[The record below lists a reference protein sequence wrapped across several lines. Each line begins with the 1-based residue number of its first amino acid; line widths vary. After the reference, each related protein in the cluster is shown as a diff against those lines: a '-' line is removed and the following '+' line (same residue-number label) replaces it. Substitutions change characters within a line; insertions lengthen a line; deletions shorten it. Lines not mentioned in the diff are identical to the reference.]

1 MNPRVVSWLF
11 GLVAVAIMA
20 VYAREH
26 PLFGMAIADPSGL
39 PYILGK
45 GTLAFAACIAGIQT
59 TEWIGKGVLALFRTS
74 SVCSIVRFSVGLVWL
89 TLGSIALLTF
99 GFLRPATALLLLL
112 PLIAAIRHPRDDGG
126 SILSGIHGASWLVL
140 LAFGVLAGVYALA
153 PSTAHDDHVYH
164 LQAIREFS
172 ENGSLWQPSPQLN
185 TYRPLA
191 HAALLAWLRLLA
203 GDVVT
208 GLGNLLFLI
217 ATGLLMAKTCG
228 LPGTVSLL
236 AWVSNP
242 ELVCLAGSSYVE
254 PFQCLVFVA
263 ILVLLGSP
271 GPRFGMSTFWVV
283 GLLAGLLP
291 ATKYLGLALLP
302 VAAILAYDLV
312 RRGKIPLKACSALL
326 AGCLISLCLGAG
338 PFYWRNQVMTGN
350 PLYPHA
356 SGMFQAK
363 PGLPGLP
370 FDRLPAG
377 SKDLIDFSYEAFT
390 DRFGM
395 GHDIENL
402 VLAPWNVIIQGHF
415 HSEKYPLKYFDG
427 QLSPLVLVLGLLL
440 LSSAFGVRIGETP
453 TVSGSGA
460 IDEPG
465 VDCRAILACAA
476 WLLGIWLLGSH
487 QVRFLLPLVALLS
500 WAVSLMIP
508 VLPFRRLVFWV
519 ILGIVSCT
527 WTASYG
533 LNRIAR
539 VEPYVSGAVTADRFL
554 ASNFPFYRCFD
565 WANRHLAGDGK
576 VLVLLEERTFLLRHP
591 HLWTGLLPHH
601 FINFLY
607 RSGSAAEAERLLKEQ
622 GIACIY
628 LPRHAAAL
636 YANIDSEEFQ
646 KIRAEFFQDRLKPVY
661 SDPQC
666 TLLTWKSI

>member
-1 MNPRVVSWLF
+1 MSTRGASWF
-11 GLVAVAIMA
+11 SGVVAIAIVA
-20 VYAREH
+20 VYAHEH
-26 PLFGMAIADPSGL
+26 PLFGMALADPSGL

-45 GTLAFAACIAGIQT
+45 GALAFAACVAGIQT
-59 TEWIGKGVLALFRTS
+59 MEWIGRGVLALFRS
-74 SVCSIVRFSVGLVWL
+74 SSACPVARFSVGLVWL
-89 TLGSIALLTF
+89 TLGSVALLTL
-99 GFLRPATALLLLL
+99 GFLRPVTALLLLV
-112 PLIAAIRHPRDDGG
+112 PLVAAIRLPRAGNG
-126 SILSGIHGASWLVL
+126 SILAGIHGASWLVL
-140 LAFGVLAGVYALA
+140 LAFGVMAGVCALA

-172 ENGSLWQPSPQLN
+172 ETGTLWQPSPQLN

-191 HAALLAWLRLLA
+191 HAAFLAWLRLLT
-203 GDVVT
+203 GDLLG
-208 GLGNLLFLI
+208 GLGNLLFLTG
-217 ATGLLMAKTCG
+217 AGLLMARTYG
-228 LPGTVSLL
+228 LSGTVGLL

-242 ELVCLAGSSYVE
+242 ELVFLAGSSYVE

-263 ILVLLGSP
+263 ILTLLGSS
-271 GPRFGMSTFWVV
+271 GLRSEASTCRIA

-302 VAAILAYDLV
+302 VVAILAYDLV
-312 RRGKIPLKACSALL
+312 RRGKIPWKACSALL
-326 AGCLISLCLGAG
+326 AGGLISLGLGAG
-338 PFYWRNQVMTGN
+338 PFYWRNLVMTGN

-356 SGMFQAK
+356 SGVFQAK

-395 GHDIENL
+395 GHEIENL
-402 VLAPWNVIIQGHF
+402 LLVPWNVIIHGHF
-415 HSEKYPLKYFDG
+415 HSDIYPLKYFDG
-427 QLSPLVLVLGLLL
+427 QLSPLVLVFGLLL
-440 LSSAFGVRIGETP
+440 LSHAFGFRISETP
-453 TVSGSGA
+453 ARTSSDLGEECGA
-460 IDEPG
+460 DL
-465 VDCRAILACAA
+465 RAILACAV

-487 QVRFLLPLVALLS
+487 QIRFLLPLVALLA
-500 WAVSLMIP
+500 WAAPLM
-508 VLPFRRLVFWV
+508 VFALPPRRLAFWML
-519 ILGIVSCT
+519 LGIVSCT

-539 VEPYVSGAVTADRFL
+539 VEPAVSGAMPADRFL
-554 ASNFPFYRCFD
+554 ASKFPFYACFD
-565 WANRHLAGDGK
+565 WANRHLTGEGK
-576 VLVLLEERTFLLRHP
+576 ILVLLEERTYHLRRP

-622 GIACIY
+622 GIAYIY

-636 YANIDSEEFQ
+636 YANIDSEGFR
-646 KIRAEFFQDRLKPVY
+646 KIQEEFFQKCLTPVY

-666 TLLTWKSI
+666 ALLTWKSP

>member
-1 MNPRVVSWLF
+1 MNSRSVSWLF
-11 GLVAVAIMA
+11 GLVAIAIMA

-26 PLFGMAIADPSGL
+26 PLFGMALADPSSL

-45 GTLAFAACIAGIQT
+45 GALAFAACVAGIQIM
-59 TEWIGKGVLALFRTS
+59 EWIGKGVLALFRS
-74 SVCSIVRFSVGLVWL
+74 SSACPVVRFSVGLVWL
-89 TLGSIALLTF
+89 TLGSIALLTL
-99 GFLRPATALLLLL
+99 GFLRPATAFLLLI
-112 PLIAAIRHPRDDGG
+112 PLVASIRTPRGEGG
-126 SILSGIHGASWLVL
+126 SVLSGVHWSSWLVL

-191 HAALLAWLRLLA
+191 HAAFLAWLRLLS
-203 GDVVT
+203 GDVLT

-217 ATGLLMAKTCG
+217 GTGLLLARTYG
-228 LPGTVSLL
+228 LPGTVGLL

-242 ELVCLAGSSYVE
+242 ELVFLAGSSYVE

-263 ILVLLGSP
+263 VLVLLRSP
-271 GPRFGMSTFWVV
+271 GFRPGTSAAWVS

-302 VAAILAYDLV
+302 VAAILAYD
-312 RRGKIPLKACSALL
+312 RIRSGERQWKACIAILT
-326 AGCLISLCLGAG
+326 GCLISLAVGAG

-350 PLYPHA
+350 PLFPHA

-395 GHDIENL
+395 GHEIEQL
-402 VLAPWNVIIQGHF
+402 LCAPWNVVIHGHF
-415 HSEKYPLKYFDG
+415 HSDIYPLKYFDG
-427 QLSPLVLVLGLLL
+427 QLSPLVLAFGFLLFSYALGLRM
-440 LSSAFGVRIGETP
+440 SDDPTP
-453 TVSGSGA
+453 SVPDA
-460 IDEPG
+460 AEEQRADF
-465 VDCRAILACAA
+465 RAILACAV

-487 QVRFLLPLVALLS
+487 QIRFLLSLVSLLA
-500 WAVSLMIP
+500 WAVPMMVPALSA
-508 VLPFRRLVFWV
+508 RRLAFWMV
-519 ILGIVSCT
+519 LGIVSCT

-539 VEPYVSGAVTADRFL
+539 VEPYLSGAMTVDRFL
-554 ASNFPFYRCFD
+554 ASKLPFYACYD
-565 WANRHLAGDGK
+565 WANRHLTGDGK
-576 VLVLLEERTFLLRHP
+576 ILILLEERTFLLRRP
-591 HLWTGLLPHH
+591 YLWTGLLPHH

-622 GIACIY
+622 GISSIY

-636 YANIDSEEFQ
+636 YANIDSEEFR
-646 KIRAEFFQDRLKPVY
+646 KIQEEFFQERLNPVY

-666 TLLTWKSI
+666 ALLTWKTP